1 MFIEATSDLASRVT
15 GAIRDAARATGASFD
30 YLLKTAIRESSLDPN
45 AASSSSS
52 ATGLFQFIDQ
62 TWLAT
67 MKNDG
72 AALGYGQY
80 ADTIEQNSSGSY
92 AVADPAQRRAVM
104 QLRKDPEAAAAM
116 AGAFTKRNAAALRE
130 TLGRAPTDG
139 ELYIAHFLGSAGA
152 NRLISAAIR
161 NPEASAAALF
171 PQGASANRA
180 IFYEKNG
187 SARSVAHVY
196 NALVSKHQASSKVQ
210 TAAAATPAFAIPGAG
225 PAAATDP
232 SAKSFRAEAGKE
244 GPVFHTLFSSGRREP
259 VSSVVSEMWSSV
271 PSRAPQPAA
280 VRSSEVSA
288 VARGPAKVTAAS
300 NRPLDLF
307 QFLRPEIRAAIRA

>member
-80 ADTIEQNSSGSY
+80 AAAIEQSPSGSY
-92 AVADPAQRRAVM
+92 AVADPAQRRAIM
-104 QLRKDPEAAAAM
+104 QLRKDPEAASAM
-116 AGAFTKRNAAALRE
+116 AGAFTKRNAARLRE

-161 NPEASAAALF
+161 SPEASAAALF

-180 IFYEKNG
+180 IFYEKDG

-196 NALVSKHQASSKVQ
+196 NVLVSKHQAGSKLQ
-210 TAAAATPAFAIPGAG
+210 TATAIVPASAIQVSNPSGKSLRAG
-225 PAAATDP
+225 V
-232 SAKSFRAEAGKE
+232 EKE
-244 GPVFHTLFSSGRREP
+244 GPVFHSLFSSGRREP

-271 PSRAPQPAA
+271 PSRTLQPAA

-288 VARGPAKVTAAS
+288 AARSPAAARTPAMS